1 MPESIGGPAAGCNA
15 SNPSFPAKPVQ
26 RAPRAAESGL
36 MRSMRSTL
44 AVAGLMSLTLLSG
57 CLMPTRGTP
66 VYVDTR
72 SGDYWSGKG
81 LLLEVS
87 EDRSEC
93 LIAVRDRALIVRERW
108 VDCIGV
114 HSRRDW

>member
-1 MPESIGGPAAGCNA
+1 
-15 SNPSFPAKPVQ
+15 
-26 RAPRAAESGL
+26 
-36 MRSMRSTL
+36 MRRLL
-44 AVAGLMSLTLLSG
+44 AVSALACAALLTG
-57 CLMPTRGTP
+57 CLMPTQGTP
-66 VYVDTR
+66 VYVDQR

-87 EDRSEC
+87 PDRKRC
-93 LIAVRDRALIVRERW
+93 KVAVRDRALIVRERW